1 MTATAHLDLLEGLPV
16 GVSERTRGRTI
27 GEGDFAALTSITWTT
42 DELHTNREF
51 AKENS
56 PFGERVLGPIVVLA
70 VASGL
75 LYQSLWDRFSERF
88 GVVANGA
95 VALEARH
102 EKPVFPGDTL
112 YVETCLESARAS
124 ESHSGHGV
132 LVFSDKVFNQRDETV
147 ATMKRIL
154 LFRRTSPVSP

>member
-1 MTATAHLDLLEGLPV
+1 MTTTGKTDLLKGLPI

-27 GEGDFAALTSITWTT
+27 GEGEFAALTTITWTT

-51 AKENS
+51 AKKNS
-56 PFGERVLGPIVVLA
+56 PFGERVLGAVVVLA

-75 LYQSLWDRFSERF
+75 MYQSLWDKFVEQF
-88 GVVANGA
+88 GVQAKGA

-102 EKPVFPGDTL
+102 EKPVFPGDTI
-112 YVETCLESARAS
+112 YVEMCLESARAS
-124 ESHSGHGV
+124 KSHAGQGV
-132 LVFSDKVFNQRDETV
+132 LTFVDKVLNQHDETV

-154 LFRRTSPVSP
+154 LFERTPPAA